1 MKNYEKYKD
10 YISKIPWWKVDY
22 YTNSDFDSSWVHNLE
37 NVVNIT
43 QEEFNNIDNI
53 QLKEQ
58 YLDCIFPNEQWED
71 NGYDSFYNYEHPE
84 YPERVDLYVKDLVL
98 YETQGGNFKL
108 GFSLV
113 ENACY
118 EDGEEEC
125 TEKTLTFEDGKWK
138 IINID

>member
-1 MKNYEKYKD
+1 MKNYENYKA
-10 YISKIPWWKVDY
+10 YISKIPWSKLCY
-22 YTNSDFDSSWVHNLE
+22 YTNSDFGWSWIHNLE

-53 QLKEQ
+53 QLKEK

-71 NGYDSFYNYEHPE
+71 NGYDSFYDYKQPE

-118 EDGEEEC
+118 EDGEEEAI
-125 TEKTLTFEDGKWK
+125 KRTLNFEDDKWK
-138 IINID
+138 TINID